1 MIILG
6 VEEEKIWVNK
16 QYENNRFKYVEEIDR
31 KKITEL
37 K

>member
-6 VEEEKIWVNK
+6 VEEEKIQKNK
-16 QYENNRFKYVEEIDR
+16 QYENSRFKYDEEIDG
-31 KKITEL
+31 KKIAEL